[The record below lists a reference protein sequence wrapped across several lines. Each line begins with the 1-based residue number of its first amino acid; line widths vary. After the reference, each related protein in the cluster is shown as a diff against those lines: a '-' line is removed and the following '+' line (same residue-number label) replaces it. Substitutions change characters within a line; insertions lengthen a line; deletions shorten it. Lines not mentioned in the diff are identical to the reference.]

1 MIWRIPA
8 ATVLTFLFSAT
19 CIAQQK
25 TLTLEDAIKQAE
37 SNYPSLRQRELV
49 AARGEEKLKILD
61 HAAYPQANIVGQATY
76 QSEVTAFNAPGFP
89 AGLGQKPDNYNLGLD
104 LRLPLTQFGILR
116 SRKQLEAA
124 QTGLALSQIELETQ
138 RIRETVS
145 NLFGNIILQQ
155 ENKKILEVRLAELKS
170 QLGKVSVAVENG
182 ATLKTSQLILESEI
196 LSTRQRIGDI
206 DGTLGGMTRQL
217 SILTASAV
225 DTATTLVL
233 SETDPSP
240 GEINRP
246 ELRVFQ
252 AQQRL
257 YDAES
262 ALVKADNKPV
272 VFVFTQGYIGR
283 PGYNFLNTKIRP
295 YGIAGLGVNWK
306 LNGLLDQ
313 SGQQAI
319 VSLNR
324 KIADTQDAAFRLNL
338 ESTLAAKQAEIEKFP
353 GIIAKDSEIEAKR
366 KEIAAIMAVQL
377 EQGAVT
383 ATEYLT
389 ELNALNTAQL
399 NTKLHQVQLAFAKTQ
414 YRITKGY

>member
-37 SNYPSLRQRELV
+37 SNYPTLRQRELV
-49 AARGEEKLKILD
+49 AARGEEKLKFLD
-61 HAAYPQANIVGQATY
+61 HAAYPQASVVGQGTY
-76 QSEVTAFNAPGFP
+76 QSEVTSFDAPGFP

-104 LRLPLTQFGILR
+104 LRLPLTQFGMLR

-124 QTGLALSQIELETQ
+124 QTGLALSQIELDVQ
-138 RIRETVS
+138 RIRESVS
-145 NLFGNIILQQ
+145 SLFGNIILQK
-155 ENKKILEVRLAELKS
+155 ENRHILEIRLAELNS
-170 QLGKVSVAVENG
+170 QLGKVSTAVESG
-182 ATLKTSQLILESEI
+182 ALLKTNQLVLESEI
-196 LSTRQRIGDI
+196 LTTQQRIGDI
-206 DGTLGGMTRQL
+206 SGALGGMTRQL
-217 SILTASAV
+217 AILTASAV
-225 DTATTLVL
+225 DTSTMLVL
-233 SETDPSP
+233 SDTDPVQ

-257 YDAES
+257 FDAES
-262 ALVKADNKPV
+262 ALIKADNKPV
-272 VFVFTQGYIGR
+272 VYVFTQGYVGR
-283 PGYNFLNTKIRP
+283 PGFNFLNTKIRP
-295 YGIAGLGVNWK
+295 YGIAGVGVNWK

-313 SGQQAI
+313 SGQQSV

-324 KIADTQDAAFRLNL
+324 RIADTQDAAFRLNL
-338 ESTLAAKQAEIEKFP
+338 ESTLAAKQAEIDKFP
-353 GIIAKDSEIEAKR
+353 GIIAKDSEIENKR
-366 KEIAAIMAVQL
+366 KEIATIMAVQL
-377 EQGAVT
+377 ENGAIT

>member
-1 MIWRIPA
+1 MNWSIPA
-8 ATVLTFLFSAT
+8 ATILTFLFSAT

-25 TLTLEDAIKQAE
+25 TLTLDQAIKQAE
-37 SNYPSLRQRELV
+37 SNYPTLQQRELV
-49 AARGEEKLKILD
+49 AAKGLEKIRILD
-61 HAAYPQANIVGQATY
+61 HAAYPQVNIIGQGTY

-104 LRLPLTQFGILR
+104 LRLPLTQFGVLH

-124 QTGLALSQIELETQ
+124 QTGLSLSQIELETQ

-155 ENKKILEVRLAELKS
+155 ENRKILEIRLAELNS
-170 QLGKVSVAVENG
+170 QLGKSSVAVENG
-182 ATLKTSQLILESEI
+182 ALLKSSQLILESEM
-196 LSTRQRIGDI
+196 LSTQQRIGDI
-206 DGTLGGMTRQL
+206 AGTLQGMTGQL
-217 SILTASAV
+217 SVLTASTV
-225 DTATTLVL
+225 DTSTVL
-233 SETDPSP
+233 LLADSEQLSS
-240 GEINRP
+240 EINRP

-272 VFVFTQGYIGR
+272 VFVFTQGFIGR
-283 PGYNFLNTKIRP
+283 PGYNFLNTNIRP
-295 YGIAGLGVNWK
+295 YGMAGLGVSWK

-313 SGQQAI
+313 SGQQSI
-319 VSLNR
+319 ISLNR
-324 KIADTQDAAFRLNL
+324 RIASTQEAAFRLNL
-338 ESTLAAKQAEIEKFP
+338 ESTLAAKQAEIDKYP

-366 KEIAAIMAVQL
+366 REIVQLMAVQL
-377 EQGAVT
+377 DHGAIT

-414 YRITKGY
+414 YHITKGY

>member
-25 TLTLEDAIKQAE
+25 TLTLEEAIKQAE
-37 SNYPSLRQRELV
+37 SNYPTLGQRELV
-49 AARGEEKLKILD
+49 AARGQEKIKILD
-61 HAAYPQANIVGQATY
+61 HAAYPQTSIVGQGTY
-76 QSEVTAFNAPGFP
+76 QSEVTSFNAPGFP
-89 AGLGQKPDNYNLGLD
+89 AGLGQKPDNYNIGLD

-124 QTGLALSQIELETQ
+124 QTGLTVSQIELETQ

-145 NLFGNIILQQ
+145 NLFGNIILQK
-155 ENKKILEVRLAELKS
+155 ENRKILEIRLAELNS
-170 QLGKVSVAVENG
+170 QLGKVRTAVESG
-182 ATLKTSQLILESEI
+182 SLLKSSQLILESEI
-196 LSTRQRIGDI
+196 LSTQQRLGDI
-206 DGTLGGMTRQL
+206 SGTLGGMTRQL
-217 SILTASAV
+217 SILTASAI
-225 DTATTLVL
+225 DTSTALIL
-233 SETDPSP
+233 SDSDQVS

-252 AQQRL
+252 AQQQL

-262 ALVKADNKPV
+262 ALIKADNKPV
-272 VFVFTQGYIGR
+272 VYVFTQGYIGR
-283 PGYNFLNTKIRP
+283 PGFNFLNTKIRP
-295 YGIAGLGVNWK
+295 YGIAGVGLNWK

-313 SGQQAI
+313 SGQQSI

-324 KIADTQDAAFRLNL
+324 KIAATQDAAFRLNL
-338 ESTLAAKQAEIEKFP
+338 ESTLAAKQAEIDKYP
-353 GIIAKDSEIEAKR
+353 GIIAKDSEIESKR
-366 KEIAAIMAVQL
+366 KEIVRIMAVQL
-377 EQGAVT
+377 DFGAVT